1 MTDQPPQPAAQVP
14 GTLPA
19 PPAKLPAF
27 VTAFTIADLVFCSLR
42 LILAGFSAIGFAMME
57 KGSPLYPTAGLEV
70 ISGLGIALFGIP
82 GNIMVLLKK
91 PGGIPLCYLNVAS
104 TVLSLIVGVWQATIL
119 VGNTS
124 GGAETVGALFGGM
137 VALVVRAILLVLYIA
152 VVRMAQKHFSEAP
165 SQRPYA
171 LLG

>member
-1 MTDQPPQPAAQVP
+1 M
-14 GTLPA
+14 
-19 PPAKLPAF
+19 
-27 VTAFTIADLVFCSLR
+27 
-42 LILAGFSAIGFAMME
+42 GFSAIGWAMME

-82 GNIMVLLKK
+82 GNVMVLLKK
-91 PGGIPLCYLNVAS
+91 PGGIPLCYLNVAC

-137 VALVVRAILLVLYIA
+137 IALVIRAVLLVLYIA
-152 VVRMAQKHFSEAP
+152 AVRMAQRHFSEVP
-165 SQRPYA
+165 GPRPYEP
-171 LLG
+171 LG